1 MTEISSNSEKIKA
14 LEKLNEFKDKEIKDV
29 INTCDVLLAYIQKI
43 EEKTNSLINDFKLLT
58 AKILTSEELIPPIDS
73 RLAAIERIS

>member
-1 MTEISSNSEKIKA
+1 LTEISSNSEKIKA
-14 LEKLNEFKDKEIKDV
+14 LEKLNEVKDKEIKDV
-29 INTCDVLLAYIQKI
+29 INTGDLHLAYIQKI
-43 EEKTNSLINDFKLLT
+43 EEKTNSLNNDFKLLA

>member
-14 LEKLNEFKDKEIKDV
+14 LEKLNEVKDKEIKDV
-29 INTCDVLLAYIQKI
+29 INTGDLNLAYIQKI
-43 EEKTNSLINDFKLLT
+43 EEKTNSLINDFKLLA

-73 RLAAIERIS
+73 RLAAIERTS